1 MKRTWEVSRRS
12 VLRGLGTAIALP
24 WLEATSAAADLAA
37 RAQASAT
44 GSPVGPLRMAFFYVP
59 NGVHIP
65 SWTPEAIGPGFELPA
80 TLEPL
85 APFRDKLTVLTGLA
99 QQNGFSLGDG
109 PGDHARALGS
119 FLTGAHPL
127 KTDGANIRAG
137 ISVDQVA
144 AEKVGHLTR
153 FRSLELG
160 IDRGAQAG
168 GCDSGY
174 SCAYSSNIAWRSETT
189 PVAKEV
195 NPRLVFDRLFA
206 GNNKDESAAARAK
219 RELYHKSILDF
230 VNDDASGLVR
240 RLGSTDRRKLEE
252 YLTCVRE
259 LEVRISRAE
268 QGTKVDLNGV
278 ARPEGIPEDYREH
291 VRLMFDLMVLAFQGD
306 VTRISTFMYA
316 NEGSTK
322 SYSFIG
328 VPEGHHDL
336 SHHGG
341 NPEKHEK
348 LKKINRFHVEQF
360 AYLLS
365 RLESIR
371 EGDASLLDRSMLVYG
386 SGLSDGNRHNHN
398 NLPVFLVGNGGGT
411 IQAGRHIK
419 LESQTPLNN
428 LYLSILDRMGTPIE
442 ELGDSTGRLKEI
454 DV

>member
-1 MKRTWEVSRRS
+1 MKPTGEISRRT

-24 WLEATSAAADLAA
+24 WLEAMSSPAVRAASTAGAPA
-37 RAQASAT
+37 
-44 GSPVGPLRMAFFYVP
+44 PLRMAFFYVP

-65 SWTPEAIGPGFELPA
+65 AWIPEAVGSSFELPA

-85 APFRDKLTVLTGLA
+85 AAFKDDLIVLSGLA
-99 QQNGFSLGDG
+99 QQNGFALGDG

-127 KTDGANIRAG
+127 KTDGAQIRAG

-144 AEKVGHLTR
+144 AEKIGSLTR

-168 GCDSGY
+168 NCDSGY
-174 SCAYSSNIAWRSETT
+174 SCAYSSNISWRSETT

-206 GNNKDESAAARAK
+206 SRNQDESAAARAR
-219 RELYHKSILDF
+219 RELYRKSILDF
-230 VNDDASGLVR
+230 VTDDASSLVR
-240 RLGSTDRRKLEE
+240 RLGATDKRKLEE
-252 YLTCVRE
+252 YLTCVRD
-259 LEVRISRAE
+259 LEVRIARSE
-268 QGTKVDLNGV
+268 EGTNVDLDGV
-278 ARPEGIPEDYREH
+278 TRPAGIPEHYQQH
-291 VRLMFDLMVLAFQGD
+291 IRLMFDLLVLAFQGD
-306 VTRISTFMYA
+306 ITRVGTFMYA

-322 SYSFIG
+322 SYAFFG

-348 LKKINRFHVEQF
+348 LKKINRFHIEQF
-360 AYLLS
+360 AYLLGK
-365 RLESIR
+365 LKSIH
-371 EGDASLLDRSMLVYG
+371 EGDATLLDRAMLVYG
-386 SGLSDGNRHNHN
+386 SGLGDGNRHNHN
-398 NLPVFLVGNGGGT
+398 NLPILLAGRGGGT
-411 IQAGRHIK
+411 IQTGRHIK
-419 LESQTPLNN
+419 YETQTPLNN
-428 LYLSILDRMGTPIE
+428 LYLSLLDRMETPVDA
-442 ELGDSTGRLKEI
+442 LGDSTGRLTDL